1 MAKYVSNAVKAKREL
16 FIKEKKALHVAGII
30 VQKHVT
36 RNIDMLGI
44 IDTGRLKG
52 DYKFKVVMKNLTVY
66 NGTNVDYAGYQ
77 EFGTGVFAEGGMGRQ
92 KPWAFRTASGVW
104 VTTEGQVARPHLRPA
119 YTRNKEEIQRAMN
132 RELSA

>member
-16 FIKEKKALHVAGII
+16 FIKEKRALHAAGIVI
-30 VQKHVT
+30 NKHVT
-36 RNIDMLGI
+36 LNIDMLGI

-52 DYKFKVVMKNLTVY
+52 SYGFKIDMKHLTVY

-77 EFGTGVFAEGGMGRQ
+77 EFGTGIFADGGMGRQ
-92 KPWAFRTASGVW
+92 TPWAFQLPNGNW
-104 VTTEGQVARPHLRPA
+104 VTTRGHIARPHLRPA
-119 YTRNKEEIQRAMN
+119 YTQNVREIQAAMS